1 MNLAPNLLPRGK
13 SPAAWALTFLLV
25 LMVVVGGPGVLL
37 AADRDAARDAELL
50 PRAQPR
56 FKQPPA
62 WFAKV
67 ARNVHV
73 DFHTPAWAKVGEK
86 FDARVFADTI
96 AGANC
101 SSAVVFAKCHHGFAY
116 YPTKAGVRHPQ
127 LDFDLLGA
135 QSKALHERGVFC
147 FAYFSANVDAEQNRR
162 HPDWRQVHEGGR
174 ANEGNFSAVCF
185 NSPYR
190 ENVFIPQLEEVVQ
203 NYPVDGLWIDMMG
216 YYQDR
221 CFCQHCQAKAGNQG
235 VDLKDKSQRYQFT
248 EELVREVV
256 REVHGRLKKIRPAI
270 VLHFN
275 HLTKLGMREA
285 LAYEDLSNVE
295 SPIPLLNYTY
305 FPTYA
310 RYVRTLGQPFGGV
323 TNRFDVGYGRFGT
336 LKSEQML
343 EYEAAGMLSNGGICT
358 VVDQVPHHLR
368 LEAPAYDRLREAFA
382 FARER
387 EPWCLGSVS
396 VPEIAVLAP
405 HQLGYFGWAE
415 PDNALYGAVTAL
427 TELHQHFDV
436 IDRDEDFDRYRLIV
450 LPGANPPPSPAACK
464 RLADY
469 VAGGGRLLA
478 VDLDLTD
485 SMGELKNA
493 LGIERAEPNAKFKSG
508 YLRPVG
514 AAMQRGLPK
523 MDLLVGATFRDV
535 VARSGVETLFSAVM
549 PIGVDF
555 YGHAGPPASDDPS
568 GPAITWHR
576 HGKGAAAY
584 VGLPLLSVFYGT
596 PTLSPRNVFAN
607 IVDRLLPPAE
617 RLLDVSAPLSV
628 EVNLMAQPGRRI
640 LHLIN
645 FHAERQ
651 RGDKRY
657 TLEDVLKIQ
666 SIRCQVALPNLPTKV
681 YLAPSK
687 TELAWR
693 PAGQRVE
700 VTVPELLIH
709 EMVVFEGMQ
718 E

>member
-1 MNLAPNLLPRGK
+1 MNTRWNNLPRIVTILLLFAMAV
-13 SPAAWALTFLLV
+13 PAT
-25 LMVVVGGPGVLL
+25 
-37 AADRDAARDAELL
+37 AAEDAGRSELL
-50 PRAQPR
+50 PRAKPR
-56 FKQPPA
+56 FKQPPE
-62 WFAKV
+62 WFPRV
-67 ARNVHV
+67 ARNVHI
-73 DFHTPAWAKVGEK
+73 DFHTPKWAKVGEK
-86 FDARVFADTI
+86 FDAKQFADTI
-96 AGANC
+96 AAANC

-127 LDFDLLGA
+127 LNFDLLGA
-135 QSKALHERGVFC
+135 QAKALHERGIFC
-147 FAYFSANVDAEQNRR
+147 FAYFSANVDAYQNE
-162 HPDWRQVHEGGR
+162 HHADWRQVHEGGR
-174 ANEGNFSAVCF
+174 QNEGNFSAVCF

-190 ENVFIPQLEEVVQ
+190 EQVFIPQLEEVVR

-221 CFCQHCQAKAGNQG
+221 CFCQHCQAKATEQK
-235 VDLKDKSQRYQFT
+235 VDLNNKEQRYHFT

-256 REVHGRLKKIRPAI
+256 REVHGRLKKIRPSI

-343 EYEAAGMLSNGGICT
+343 EYELASMLASGGIGT
-358 VVDQVPHHLR
+358 VVDQVPHHVQ
-368 LEAPAYDRLREAFA
+368 LEGPAYERLGEAFA

-405 HQLGYFGWAE
+405 NQLGYFGWAE
-415 PDNALYGAVTAL
+415 PDNALYGAVTCL

-436 IDRDEDFDRYRLIV
+436 IDQDEDFDRYRLIV
-450 LPGANPPPSPAACK
+450 LPGANPPPPPAVVQ

-469 VAGGGRLLA
+469 VAKGGRLLA
-478 VDLDLTD
+478 VDLDL
-485 SMGELKNA
+485 SGEAGALKTA
-493 LGIERAEPNAKFKSG
+493 LGVERAEPSAKFKSG
-508 YLRPVG
+508 YLRPSNV
-514 AAMQRGLPK
+514 AMQRGLPK
-523 MDLLVGATFRDV
+523 MDMLVGATFRDV
-535 VARSGVETLFSAVM
+535 VATSGTETLFSAVM

-555 YGHAGPPASDDPS
+555 YGHAGPPASDKPS
-568 GPAITWHR
+568 GPAITSHR
-576 HGKGAAAY
+576 HGKGQAAY

-596 PTLSPRNVFAN
+596 PTLAPRNVMAN
-607 IVDRLLPPAE
+607 VLEQLLPSDD
-617 RLLDVSAPLSV
+617 RLLDVRAPLSV
-628 EVNLMAQPGRRI
+628 EVNLMAQPGRRV
-640 LHLIN
+640 LHLLN

-657 TLEDVLKIQ
+657 TLENVSPVRD
-666 SIRCQVALPNLPTKV
+666 IRCQVSLPSKPTKV

-687 TELAWR
+687 VELAWR
-693 PAGQRVE
+693 PVGGRVE
-700 VTVPELLIH
+700 VTVPEVLIH
-709 EMVVFEGMQ
+709 QMVVFEGI
-718 E
+718 ED

>member
-1 MNLAPNLLPRGK
+1 MNIGYRNILWVLACWL
-13 SPAAWALTFLLV
+13 
-25 LMVVVGGPGVLL
+25 LL
-37 AADRDAARDAELL
+37 AGAGTTPMGAAEGEAAQPAELL
-50 PRAQPR
+50 SRAKPR
-56 FKQPPA
+56 FKQPPE

-67 ARNVHV
+67 ARNVHI
-73 DFHTPAWAKVGEK
+73 DFHTPAWAKIGEK
-86 FDARVFADTI
+86 FNAQEFADTI

-101 SSAVVFAKCHHGFAY
+101 SSAVVFGKCHHGFAY
-116 YPTKAGVRHPQ
+116 YPTKAGKQHPQ

-135 QSKALHERGVFC
+135 QAKALHERGIFC
-147 FAYFSANVDAEQNRR
+147 FAYFSANVDAYQNAQ
-162 HPDWRQVHEGGR
+162 HPEWRQVHEGGR

-190 ENVFIPQLEEVVQ
+190 EQVFIPQLEEVVQ

-221 CFCQHCQAKAGNQG
+221 CFCQHCQAKAAAQG
-235 VDLKDKSQRYQFT
+235 VDLKDKTQRYHFT

-256 REVHGRLKKIRPAI
+256 REVHGRLKKIRPTI

-343 EYEAAGMLSNGGICT
+343 EYELASMLASGGIGT
-358 VVDQVPHHLR
+358 VVDQVPHHVR
-368 LEAPAYDRLREAFA
+368 LEGPAYERLGEAFG
-382 FARER
+382 FAKQR

-436 IDRDEDFDRYRLIV
+436 IDRDEDFGRYRLIV
-450 LPGANPPPSPAACK
+450 VPGANPPPPAAVYK

-478 VDLDLTD
+478 VDLDLSDGT
-485 SMGELKNA
+485 GELKTA
-493 LGIERAEPNAKFKSG
+493 LGIARAETSAKFKSG

-514 AAMQRGLPK
+514 QAMRQGLPK
-523 MDLLVGATFRDV
+523 MDLLVGAPFRE
-535 VARSGVETLFSAVM
+535 VAAAGGVETLFSAVM

-555 YGHAGPPASDDPS
+555 YGHAGPPASDNPS
-568 GPAITWHR
+568 GPAITSHR
-576 HGKGAAAY
+576 HGKGTAAY

-596 PTLSPRNVFAN
+596 PTLAPRQVFAS
-607 IVDRLLPPAE
+607 VLDHLLPPGE

-645 FHAERQ
+645 FHTERQ
-651 RGDKRY
+651 RGDKRT
-657 TLEDVLKIQ
+657 TLENVSKIQ
-666 SIRCQVALPNLPTKV
+666 NIRCQVALPNRPTKV

-687 TELAWR
+687 AELPWR
-693 PAGQRVE
+693 PVQNRIE
-700 VTVPELLIH
+700 VTVPELLVH

-718 E
+718 D